1 MVGKAAFT
9 MTYWFDRYP
18 GQTVVSSADASQPEE
33 DPRLQEHMLL
43 IGADAPD
50 WIRAPAE
57 LGGAQLRVK
66 TIFGAPCPM
75 CYRDTEDESP
85 VRTYDFE
92 GSDFFCA
99 ECLQGHGFVW
109 YKLREPRNGD
119 ATGDRDKG
127 EG

>member
-1 MVGKAAFT
+1 V
-9 MTYWFDRYP
+9 TYWFDRYP
-18 GQTVVSSADASQPEE
+18 GQTVVSTADAEQHEE

-75 CYRDTEDESP
+75 CYAESEDETA

-92 GSDFFCA
+92 GSPLICA

-109 YKLREPRNGD
+109 YKLRKS
-119 ATGDRDKG
+119 ATGDRD
-127 EG
+127 EAED